1 MTAVDRETMAEG
13 SKTKAREI
21 VRLAAVGDVHC
32 TKTMRGAL
40 QPLFLQISE
49 SADVLLFCGDLTNTG
64 SPEEAY
70 ILARELSTSIR
81 IPVLAVLGNHDYESG
96 KQDEVTQILSDV
108 GVTML
113 DGDGHEICGIGFAGV
128 KGFGGGFGERA
139 LQAWGEDTVKA
150 FVREAVNES
159 LKLESAL
166 ARLRTDQRI
175 ALLHYSPIQGTV
187 EGEPHD
193 IFPFLGS
200 SRLEEP
206 LNRYSVSAV
215 FHCHAHHGSPEGHTV
230 TGIPVYNVAMP
241 LLQQS
246 FPDRPPFRLIEIQ
259 LSS

>member
-1 MTAVDRETMAEG
+1 MTAVDRETMTEG
-13 SKTKAREI
+13 SKTKARES

-32 TKTMRGAL
+32 TKMMQGTL
-40 QPLFLQISE
+40 QPLFSQIGE
-49 SADVLLFCGDLTNTG
+49 SANVLLFCGDLTNTG

-96 KQDEVTQILSDV
+96 KQDEINRILSDT
-108 GVTML
+108 GVIVL
-113 DGDGHEICGIGFAGV
+113 DGDSHEIYGIGFAGV

-139 LQAWGEDTVKA
+139 LQAWGEDAVKN
-150 FVREAVNES
+150 FVREAVDES

-175 ALLHYSPIQGTV
+175 VLLHYSPIQSTV
-187 EGEPHD
+187 EGEPTD

-206 LNRYSVSAV
+206 INRYSASAV

-241 LLQQS
+241 LLQRS
-246 FPDRPPFRLIEIQ
+246 FPDRPPFRLMEIR